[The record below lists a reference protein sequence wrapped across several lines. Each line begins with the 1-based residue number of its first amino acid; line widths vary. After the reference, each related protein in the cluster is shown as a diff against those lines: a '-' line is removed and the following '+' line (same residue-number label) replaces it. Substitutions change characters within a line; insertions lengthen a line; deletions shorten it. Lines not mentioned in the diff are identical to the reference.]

1 MFANI
6 TQTNNTSNDWNG
18 VIFCHGAKG
27 WYPSAVFH
35 EKNAPCSF
43 QRVQALTSIDY
54 LNAYLTQAMGKK
66 ILWFLFDVRNS
77 YKLFSRGGYFSDDK
91 IQPYKE
97 PTCDGVR
104 CKIGQC
110 IPCDRVCDGVQ
121 DCRDGFDEHV
131 KNCSKLKELR
141 QNNDIKSISMGS

>member
-66 ILWFLFDVRNS
+66 IFLIFA
-77 YKLFSRGGYFSDDK
+77 
-91 IQPYKE
+91 
-97 PTCDGVR
+97 R
-104 CKIGQC
+104 CKKFLYTLLEQFLC
-110 IPCDRVCDGVQ
+110 FR
-121 DCRDGFDEHV
+121 
-131 KNCSKLKELR
+131 R
-141 QNNDIKSISMGS
+141 QNTAIQGA